1 MRLSSATH
9 FPPPAGLLR
18 PYLRQKKTS
27 LALLWRVLVHL
38 VLVVHL
44 VVHLDI
50 HLVDIHR
57 LVDIHLLVDIYLLV
71 SNPLS
76 RQQLAGLPRPRCPT
90 GKREFRSALKES
102 TGRSLPPC
110 FTHSSPAIAN
120 DKEIIG
126 DPIGF
131 DLSVYRLCRCVYKKA
146 LCPRY
151 RPPRS
156 KNLGNLC
163 LPSATFRS
171 TVKFGEVAK
180 IMAPD
185 W

>member
-18 PYLRQKKTS
+18 PYPRQKRIS

-50 HLVDIHR
+50 HLVH
-57 LVDIHLLVDIYLLV
+57 IHLLVDIHLLV

-151 RPPRS
+151 RPRS